1 MHVFLPVGIGVFTIL
16 LFSCYF
22 LTVILIHGIYSVQ
35 FPHYR
40 ISPYHFLQYTL
51 IRNQFIILNCCG
63 QEKLPVIHTYITLSQ
78 LRACFKCPEIP
89 ALILNSCVQYSR
101 QVMLDSMQ
109 DTEKVRQQIT
119 TKIKPKQFNP
129 GVKSYESY
137 KFWLYFEAVL
147 QLMLQLGQGRNSV
160 VCRLEII

>member
-1 MHVFLPVGIGVFTIL
+1 MCLFFPHFITFVWLCIQKCFLFLKVRQNMHVFLPVGIGVFTIL

-89 ALILNSCVQYSR
+89 ALILNSCV
-101 QVMLDSMQ
+101 
-109 DTEKVRQQIT
+109 
-119 TKIKPKQFNP
+119 
-129 GVKSYESY
+129 
-137 KFWLYFEAVL
+137 
-147 QLMLQLGQGRNSV
+147 
-160 VCRLEII
+160 